1 MKKKNIK
8 KVKVRKIGKVISVLL
23 AVSAIIWFLIQI
35 FSWAHRQDQH
45 ERMKQKECWKTIYTI
60 IEKSPKEKA
69 EWIKQTIS
77 NERLLLG
84 GVDYCSALAF
94 IENGQKQ

>member
-8 KVKVRKIGKVISVLL
+8 NEKVRKMGKVISVLL
-23 AVSAIIWFLIQI
+23 ALSAIIWLLIQS
-35 FSWAHRQDQH
+35 FSWAHRYDKKAL
-45 ERMKQKECWKTIYTI
+45 MKQKECWKTIYTI

-77 NERLLLG
+77 SERLLLG

-94 IENGQKQ
+94 IEKGQKQ